1 MANAVQRESS
11 GRGSMIRGL
20 TTVTARVFAGRLLAV
35 VASVLVVFGT
45 LDLQAET
52 LALYTCEDGVA
63 GQDVTTLKNV
73 INPGTYDGIAYANE
87 ITGGRSTWRHAVLH
101 EQFFG

>member
-11 GRGSMIRGL
+11 GRRNRIRGL
-20 TTVTARVFAGRLLAV
+20 AVVTAGVFAGRLFAV
-35 VASVLVVFGT
+35 VASVLVVFGM
-45 LDLQAET
+45 LALQAET
-52 LALYTCEDGVA
+52 LAFYTCEDGVA

-87 ITGGRSTWRHAVLH
+87 IKGGRSAW
-101 EQFFG
+101 